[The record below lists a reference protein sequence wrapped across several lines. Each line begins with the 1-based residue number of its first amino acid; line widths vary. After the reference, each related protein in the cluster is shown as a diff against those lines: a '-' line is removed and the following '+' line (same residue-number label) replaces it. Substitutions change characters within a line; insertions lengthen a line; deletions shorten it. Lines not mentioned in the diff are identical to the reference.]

1 VDGLEGQ
8 EGLCFV
14 NANGTW
20 YKKEPN
26 FRYHNNYQQKAFY
39 NNQQGGYQSTQ
50 GQVGS
55 STYAPPE
62 SSTNTMLKQILE
74 SQNITAKN
82 IGDELKILHTKIDG
96 NYNDLNNILLYG
108 TKVVAKVEAHI
119 VEKVEQ
125 KIEERVEI
133 QTVKKVEEKVL
144 QPVRHK
150 AEKSVLGKTVTQLK
164 EVQLEEAHTV
174 KQSPYDKLPF
184 PQRFLKV
191 SMKFTK
197 PHAAL
202 LSSPGMGHIIPGI
215 ELAKRLSAHHG
226 FQVTVFVL
234 ETDAA
239 SSQSKYLN
247 STGVDVVNIPSPDIS
262 DLVDPADHVVTKI
275 GIMMRE
281 AVPSLRSNIAAMI
294 QKPTALI
301 VDLFGTDALC
311 LAAEFK
317 MLTYVFMTTNARFLG
332 VTIYYP
338 NLEKDVKE
346 EHTVQ
351 RKPLEILGCEPVQFE
366 DTLDAYL
373 VPDEP
378 LYQDFVRH
386 CLAYPKADGILVNT
400 WDEMEP
406 KSLKSLQDPKLL
418 GRFARVP
425 VYPIGPLCRPVES
438 SKTVHPILDWLN
450 NQPDESVLYIS
461 FGSGGSLTAKLLT
474 ELAWGLEQSQQRF
487 VWVVRPPVDGLSCG
501 AYLSVNSGG
510 TKDSTPEYLPEG
522 FVTRTSDRGLVVPS
536 WAPKKKSFDV

>member
-1 VDGLEGQ
+1 
-8 EGLCFV
+8 
-14 NANGTW
+14 
-20 YKKEPN
+20 
-26 FRYHNNYQQKAFY
+26 
-39 NNQQGGYQSTQ
+39 
-50 GQVGS
+50 
-55 STYAPPE
+55 
-62 SSTNTMLKQILE
+62 
-74 SQNITAKN
+74 
-82 IGDELKILHTKIDG
+82 
-96 NYNDLNNILLYG
+96 
-108 TKVVAKVEAHI
+108 
-119 VEKVEQ
+119 
-125 KIEERVEI
+125 
-133 QTVKKVEEKVL
+133 
-144 QPVRHK
+144 
-150 AEKSVLGKTVTQLK
+150 
-164 EVQLEEAHTV
+164 
-174 KQSPYDKLPF
+174 
-184 PQRFLKV
+184 
-191 SMKFTK
+191 MKFTK

-247 STGVDVVNIPSPDIS
+247 STGVDIVNIPSPDIS

-281 AVPSLRSNIAAMI
+281 AVPALRSNIAAMI

-351 RKPLEILGCEPVQFE
+351 RKPLEIPGCEPVQFE

-536 WAPKKKSFDV
+536 WAPQAEVLAHRAVGGFLTHCGWNSTLESVVSGVPMIAWPLFADQFMNAALLSDELGIAVRADSLKEATTRTEIEAILRKVMAEEEGEEMRRKVKKLRDNAEMSLSSDGGGSAHESLCRVTEECQRFLGRDRDLARGA